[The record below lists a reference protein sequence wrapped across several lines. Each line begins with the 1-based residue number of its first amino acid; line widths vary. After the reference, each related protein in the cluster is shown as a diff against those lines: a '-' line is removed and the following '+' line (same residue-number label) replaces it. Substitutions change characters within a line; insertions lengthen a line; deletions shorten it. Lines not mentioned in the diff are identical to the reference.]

1 MSVLKRWRGH
11 LSIRRRLLAAAIKR
25 NAPKAVIWKRRAQVA
40 QAERVV
46 ARHSAKSISKV
57 SSKGTA
63 LISYFEGGQSH
74 DGLFHAYWD
83 AAGGVWTIGY
93 GHTGSDVGAHSKA
106 LTKTQA
112 QALLKLDLDR
122 KYAPPVAEL
131 HLPLN
136 QNQFDALTSFVY
148 NLGPGVLAPG
158 TSIGR
163 ALRAREWKI
172 AADALLLYD
181 RAGGRVLPG
190 LYARRSAERHLF
202 LS

>member
-1 MSVLKRWRGH
+1 MSPVLRRWLGH

-25 NAPKAVIWKRRAQVA
+25 HAPAALIAKRRGQVA

-46 ARHSAKSISKV
+46 ARHRVINSV
-57 SSKGTA
+57 SEAGTE
-63 LISYFEGGQSH
+63 LIAGFEGGQGK
-74 DGLFHAYWD
+74 DGMFHPYRD
-83 AAGGVWTIGY
+83 AVGVWTIGY
-93 GHTGSDVGAHSKA
+93 GHTTGVSARSEA

-112 QALLKLDLDR
+112 LALLHEDLNR
-122 KYAPPVAEL
+122 VYAPPVAHL

-136 QNQFDALTSFVY
+136 QHQFDALVSFVY
-148 NLGPGVLAPG
+148 NLGPGVLASG

-163 ALRAREWKI
+163 ALRAREWKV
-172 AADALLLYD
+172 AADAMLLYD

-190 LYARRSAERHLF
+190 LLSRRQAERKLF